1 MGWKTVRI
9 REEQW
14 GRIVA
19 VLDVEAVGSGGGR
32 SVSAWLE
39 EAVEA
44 ALRGPVP
51 AEPVIRG
58 SRDPGVVRRVEEAVR
73 ASGRPDAAAFQAMSA
88 RQALLRRRP
97 PSSAD

>member
-9 REEQW
+9 REEQHA
-14 GRIVA
+14 RM
-19 VLDVEAVGSGGGR
+19 VEAAGSR

-44 ALRGPVP
+44 ALSGPVP
-51 AEPVIRG
+51 GEPVIRG
-58 SRDPGVVRRVEEAVR
+58 SRGPGVVRRVEEAVR

-97 PSSAD
+97 SGGAD